1 MSFSKGSSLK
11 LNDDPLLT
19 SVLLETLPPT
29 QDLVDDDNDSDFVVQ
44 GPMLFKLFYV
54 LNLLMFVVR

>member
-44 GPMLFKLFYV
+44 GP
-54 LNLLMFVVR
+54 LL